1 MDCEG
6 VQSPAVR
13 RTTRE
18 HVACENSLVGIGD
31 EETLA
36 FMSFLA
42 PSIGIGGS

>member
-13 RTTRE
+13 TRE
-18 HVACENSLVGIGD
+18 HMACENSLVGIGD

-36 FMSFLA
+36 LMSFLA